1 MEKVI
6 QFIANYDEW
15 KAVRKLKVD
24 EKTDPRTVMEFLA
37 SLGTALDSKI
47 EANLRRV
54 IELDTLDSALAE
66 LQEGKG
72 RELIAEVLA
81 EINSRKISRVIKEI
95 CEKPELQ
102 KNEQRELIGFCRVYA
117 LKKALKKAGID
128 VEYSSIEIPGLKR
141 LKKAKV

>member
-1 MEKVI
+1 VEKVI